1 LIHLRLGGDDLPGR
15 LLAAALEWSA
25 ERLGVVV
32 GGCAVLSRRHEPIAW
47 AWGSAQAGPA
57 DDLAPVAERL
67 QHCLFP
73 LGERSG
79 LAHRAEADPTQP
91 PVLTIDSGEVRG
103 CAELLA
109 RHGIAVPLS
118 IVLWVEGRVGGLI
131 WLASNGGGARPSPDA
146 VEGARVLRLAQPL
159 LELALRDRWYQG
171 GPDTAAGGD
180 LADRGLTP
188 REEAVARL
196 AVEGLGNGAIANRLG
211 VAESTVRNHMT
222 RVLAKCGV
230 RTRTQLIALYASSE

>member
-1 LIHLRLGGDDLPGR
+1 MIHLRLGGDDLPGR

-32 GGCAVLSRRHEPIAW
+32 GGCTVLSRRHEPIAW

-79 LAHRAEADPTQP
+79 LAHRAEADPAQP
-91 PVLTIDSGEVRG
+91 PVLTIDSTEIHG

-109 RHGIAVPLS
+109 RHGIAAPLV
-118 IVLWVEGRVGGLI
+118 IVLRVDGRVAGLI
-131 WLASNGGGARPSPDA
+131 WLAANGGSARPAPHA
-146 VEGARVLRLAQPL
+146 AEGARVLRLAQPL

-171 GPDTAAGGD
+171 GPGAAVGGD
-180 LADRGLTP
+180 LASRGLSP

-196 AVEGLGNGAIANRLG
+196 AIEGLGNGAIGAQLG
-211 VAESTVRNHMT
+211 VAERTVRNHMT

-230 RTRTQLIALYASSE
+230 RTRTQLIALFASSD